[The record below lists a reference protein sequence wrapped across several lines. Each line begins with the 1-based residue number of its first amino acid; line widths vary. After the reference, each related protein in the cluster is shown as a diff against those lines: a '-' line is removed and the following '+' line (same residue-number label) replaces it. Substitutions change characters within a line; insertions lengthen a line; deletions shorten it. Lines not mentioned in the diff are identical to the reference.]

1 MNRKLTLTSLL
12 AIGLTLLLCLL
23 WGTPLL
29 WAISTAL
36 RPEDQTVN
44 GLQWLPDPVIFDAF
58 IKVLTMGD
66 LPVFFMNSVV
76 TSLAVTLVTLL
87 ITVMAAYSFSQ
98 LRFKGADLLFW
109 GCMFGIIFPFEALV
123 IPLFRQVYNMGL
135 ADSLGGVI
143 LPQVVSPMVLFVLK
157 RFFDQIPKDFRE
169 AAILDGAREWQVL
182 LRVYLPLSRNII
194 YAMAII
200 TFMGAWNNFL
210 WPFLVVSS
218 TENMTIPI
226 GLTQLND
233 TYGVRYAQNMA
244 SALIGG
250 LPVAIL
256 YVVFQK
262 RVASGFLAATG
273 LKG

>member
-1 MNRKLTLTSLL
+1 M
-12 AIGLTLLLCLL
+12 
-23 WGTPLL
+23 
-29 WAISTAL
+29 
-36 RPEDQTVN
+36 
-44 GLQWLPDPVIFDAF
+44 
-58 IKVLTMGD
+58 
-66 LPVFFMNSVV
+66 
-76 TSLAVTLVTLL
+76 
-87 ITVMAAYSFSQ
+87 
-98 LRFKGADLLFW
+98 
-109 GCMFGIIFPFEALV
+109 
-123 IPLFRQVYNMGL
+123 
-135 ADSLGGVI
+135 
-143 LPQVVSPMVLFVLK
+143 
-157 RFFDQIPKDFRE
+157 
-169 AAILDGAREWQVL
+169 

-194 YAMAII
+194 YAMGII

-250 LPVAIL
+250 LPVAVL

>member
-1 MNRKLTLTSLL
+1 M
-12 AIGLTLLLCLL
+12 
-23 WGTPLL
+23 
-29 WAISTAL
+29 
-36 RPEDQTVN
+36 
-44 GLQWLPDPVIFDAF
+44 
-58 IKVLTMGD
+58 
-66 LPVFFMNSVV
+66 
-76 TSLAVTLVTLL
+76 
-87 ITVMAAYSFSQ
+87 
-98 LRFKGADLLFW
+98 
-109 GCMFGIIFPFEALV
+109 
-123 IPLFRQVYNMGL
+123 
-135 ADSLGGVI
+135 
-143 LPQVVSPMVLFVLK
+143 
-157 RFFDQIPKDFRE
+157 
-169 AAILDGAREWQVL
+169 

-256 YVVFQK
+256 YVMFQK

>member
-1 MNRKLTLTSLL
+1 
-12 AIGLTLLLCLL
+12 
-23 WGTPLL
+23 
-29 WAISTAL
+29 
-36 RPEDQTVN
+36 
-44 GLQWLPDPVIFDAF
+44 
-58 IKVLTMGD
+58 
-66 LPVFFMNSVV
+66 
-76 TSLAVTLVTLL
+76 
-87 ITVMAAYSFSQ
+87 
-98 LRFKGADLLFW
+98 
-109 GCMFGIIFPFEALV
+109 
-123 IPLFRQVYNMGL
+123 
-135 ADSLGGVI
+135 
-143 LPQVVSPMVLFVLK
+143 MVLFVLK

-256 YVVFQK
+256 YVMFQK

>member
-1 MNRKLTLTSLL
+1 MKSKLTFTALL
-12 AIGLTLLLCLL
+12 AISLTLLLCLL
-23 WGTPLL
+23 WGAPLL

-36 RPEDQTVN
+36 RPEEQTVA
-44 GLQWLPDPVIFDAF
+44 GLQWLPDPVTLDAF
-58 IKVLTMGD
+58 IKVLTLGD
-66 LPVFFMNSVV
+66 LPIFFMNSVF
-76 TSLAVTLVTLL
+76 TSLAVTVLTLAVTVL
-87 ITVMAAYSFSQ
+87 AAYSFSQ
-98 LRFKGADLLFW
+98 LRFRGTKLLFW
-109 GCMFGIIFPFEALV
+109 CCMFSIIFPFEALV
-123 IPLFRQVYNMGL
+123 IPLFRQIYHLGL
-135 ADSLGGVI
+135 ADTLGGVI

-256 YVVFQK
+256 YVIFQK

>member
-1 MNRKLTLTSLL
+1 MHTKLTLTSLL

-23 WGTPLL
+23 WSTPLL

-36 RPEDQTVN
+36 RPEEQTVA
-44 GLQWLPDPVIFDAF
+44 GLQWLPDPIVFDAF
-58 IKVLTMGD
+58 VRVLTMGD
-66 LPVFFMNSVV
+66 LPVFFLNSVV
-76 TSLAVTLVTLL
+76 TSLAVTVLTLL
-87 ITVMAAYSFSQ
+87 ITVLAAYSFSQ
-98 LRFKGADLLFW
+98 LHFRGAKTLFW
-109 GCMFGIIFPFEALV
+109 CCMFGIIFPFEALV
-123 IPLFRQVYNMGL
+123 IPLFRQIYHLGL
-135 ADSLGGVI
+135 ADSLGGII

-169 AAILDGAREWQVL
+169 AAILDGAQEWQIL

-194 YAMAII
+194 YAMGII

-250 LPVAIL
+250 LPVAVL

>member
-1 MNRKLTLTSLL
+1 MNSKLTFTALL
-12 AIGLTLLLCLL
+12 AITLTVLLCLL
-23 WGTPLL
+23 WGAPLL

-36 RPEDQTVN
+36 RPEAQTVA

-87 ITVMAAYSFSQ
+87 ITVLAAYSFSQ
-98 LRFKGADLLFW
+98 LRFKGANLLFW
-109 GCMFGIIFPFEALV
+109 CCMFGIIFPFEALV
-123 IPLFRQVYNMGL
+123 IPLFRQVYHMGL
-135 ADSLGGVI
+135 ADSLVGII

-256 YVVFQK
+256 YVMFQK